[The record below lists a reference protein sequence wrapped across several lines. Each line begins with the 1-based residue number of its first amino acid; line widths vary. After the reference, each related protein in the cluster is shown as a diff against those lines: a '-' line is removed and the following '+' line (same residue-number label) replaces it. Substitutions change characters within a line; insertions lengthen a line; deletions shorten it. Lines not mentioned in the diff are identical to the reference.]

1 MDNNEWYY
9 ETGYVELLY
18 AVLVVGVIV
27 VLFYLRRSARI
38 SGLAASIIEENRP
51 LLGLIALAVVLFIIN
66 RVLGDLW

>member
-18 AVLVVGVIV
+18 VALVIGVIAA
-27 VLFYLRRSARI
+27 LYYLRRSVRI
-38 SGLAASIIEENRP
+38 SHLATNVIEENRP